1 MALSVSRSACLW
13 HDEYIYHFYKSDVH
27 AGVFVSCLE
36 ILCADLPLKLLVY
49 QVGFEYG
56 HGKSQ
61 FLYEQ
66 KRT

>member
-1 MALSVSRSACLW
+1 MFRNT
-13 HDEYIYHFYKSDVH
+13 
-27 AGVFVSCLE
+27 
-36 ILCADLPLKLLVY
+36 CADLPLMLLVY

-61 FLYEQ
+61 LLYEQ